1 MEKSDFARWIER
13 QQSELSL
20 SQSEIDRGAGLA
32 AGTVRNILRGQ
43 SRRPRIDTYIAIVDF
58 LNTQRSEH
66 GLSPESPEHSVG
78 AANGNAAH
86 MSAYQAGDRMVM
98 EDYARVPVLDV
109 RVSAGPGAAALE
121 SPAVLHHLAFR
132 RDWLSRITPTPEEQL
147 CVVDV
152 DGDSM
157 EPTLH
162 HGDHVL
168 ADTRQKE
175 PKRDGIYVIFY
186 DDHLMVKRLQYNP
199 IERRVSI
206 ISDNANYPTIPGL
219 APESVQV
226 LGRVVWLGRKV

>member
-1 MEKSDFARWIER
+1 MEKTEFARWIER
-13 QQSELSL
+13 QQAELGL
-20 SQSEIDRGAGLA
+20 GQVDIDRGARLA

-43 SRRPRIDTYIAIVDF
+43 SRHPRIDTYIGIVDF
-58 LNTQRSEH
+58 VNAARAEK
-66 GLSPESPEHSVG
+66 GLPPEMPENSVG
-78 AANGNAAH
+78 AVNSNAQSHA
-86 MSAYQAGDRMVM
+86 AQADRMTM
-98 EDYARVPVLDV
+98 EDYARVPVFDL
-109 RVSAGPGAAALE
+109 RVSAGPGAAAMDA
-121 SPAVLHHLAFR
+121 PAVLHHLAFR
-132 RDWLSRITPTPEEQL
+132 RDWLSRITPTPEDQL

-175 PKRDGIYVIFY
+175 PKRDGIYVIYY

-206 ISDNANYPTIPGL
+206 ISDNPNYPTIPGL
-219 APESVQV
+219 APDEVQV